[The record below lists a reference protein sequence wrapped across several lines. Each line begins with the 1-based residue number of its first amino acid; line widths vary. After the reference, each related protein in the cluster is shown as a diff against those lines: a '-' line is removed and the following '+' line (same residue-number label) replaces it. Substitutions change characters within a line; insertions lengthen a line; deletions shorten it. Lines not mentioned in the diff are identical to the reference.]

1 MSLLLL
7 AVLSVSVSCR
17 VVSCRVVSCRVVSCR
32 VVSCRVVSCRV
43 VSLGWVCCPVAI
55 THVVLG
61 CVVTDGGE
69 TETLFSGVPVF
80 CVHMGLCGY
89 PRKGVLY
96 PWVRTED

>member
-1 MSLLLL
+1 M
-7 AVLSVSVSCR
+7 
-17 VVSCRVVSCRVVSCR
+17 
-32 VVSCRVVSCRV
+32 
-43 VSLGWVCCPVAI
+43 AI

-69 TETLFSGVPVF
+69 TETLFSRIPVF